1 MDKETQDAIDAVV
14 TPLVESAAAFAVAA
28 AAAVIAANIFAPTN
42 MHTKGIIGDK
52 ELHPTVTATNLSE
65 SNVAVSSA
73 EGKLSHDEVHAQQG
87 EVKASTLDATAQD
100 GEATAL
106 ESGAS
111 AVRTK
116 AGATDIEM
124 KALKMT

>member
-1 MDKETQDAIDAVV
+1 MDVETQEAIDAVV
-14 TPLVESAAAFAVAA
+14 TPLVMSAAAFAITAA
-28 AAAVIAANIFAPTN
+28 AGVALASVFTPTN
-42 MHTKGIIGDK
+42 MHTSGIIGDK
-52 ELHPTVTATNLSE
+52 EMHPTMTETNISE

-73 EGKLSHDEVHAQQG
+73 EGKISHDEVHAQQG